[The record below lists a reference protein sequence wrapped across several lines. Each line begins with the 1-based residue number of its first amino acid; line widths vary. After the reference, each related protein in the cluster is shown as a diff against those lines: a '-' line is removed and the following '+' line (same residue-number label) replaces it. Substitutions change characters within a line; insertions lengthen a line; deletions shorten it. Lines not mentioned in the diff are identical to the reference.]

1 MFTQTQSPAA
11 PFSRPAFLFRCFMSH
26 QSKFHYKAIK
36 GLSHCRCDFCKVNGS
51 LTDNKR
57 RLHAQRL
64 GIVWEYRKLFNEC
77 EQHVWAETHGL
88 KYTALLYLHIKFKV
102 QVENSWFQNIWS
114 CTSGI
119 FHSVIKPFLLFDINP
134 WTCLRFRW
142 VMASFLCWSL
152 FTLALPVYV
161 CVPPL
166 CLTCADPNKSSPVKT
181 LS

>member
-1 MFTQTQSPAA
+1 MFTQAQNPAA

-36 GLSHCRCDFCKVNGS
+36 GHSNCRCDFCKVNGS

-64 GIVWEYRKLFNEC
+64 GIVWEYRKLFNER
-77 EQHVWAETHGL
+77 EQRVWAVSHGL
-88 KYTALLYLHIKFKV
+88 KHSALLYLHIKFKV
-102 QVENSWFQNIWS
+102 QEEN
-114 CTSGI
+114 
-119 FHSVIKPFLLFDINP
+119 SVIKPSLLFDINP

-142 VMASFLCWSL
+142 VLASYLCWSL
-152 FTLALPVYV
+152 YTLALPVYV

-166 CLTCADPNKSSPVKT
+166 CLICVDPNKSSPVKT